1 MPLSKVYL
9 SKAFFALKKTV
20 SSIVSL
26 KLYLFHKQWYY

>member
-9 SKAFFALKKTV
+9 SKAFFVLEKAL

-26 KLYLFHKQWYY
+26 AMVLLK